1 MSKFVMFDECGIKC
15 VDLFA
20 AIVVGVI
27 DFVVVGAVVFI
38 ISSIVVV
45 AFDTGD
51 GDLLDVVWIVGAVV
65 VSAGVKSLHL
75 GRVQM
80 TSSGYTPDPESFDA
94 HIH

>member
-1 MSKFVMFDECGIKC
+1 MAKFVMFDECGIKC

-45 AFDTGD
+45 AFDRGD
-51 GDLLDVVWIVGAVV
+51 GDLGVVWIVGAVV
-65 VSAGVKSLHL
+65 VSGGEKSRHL

-80 TSSGYTPDPESFDA
+80 TSSGYMFDPESFDA

>member
-1 MSKFVMFDECGIKC
+1 MTRIKC

-27 DFVVVGAVVFI
+27 FFVVVGAVVFI

-51 GDLLDVVWIVGAVV
+51 GDLVDAVWIVGAVV
-65 VSAGVKSLHL
+65 LKAGVKSRHL

-94 HIH
+94 QIH

>member
-1 MSKFVMFDECGIKC
+1 M
-15 VDLFA
+15 FA

-80 TSSGYTPDPESFDA
+80 TSSGYMSDPESFDA
-94 HIH
+94 QIH

>member
-45 AFDTGD
+45 AFDRVD
-51 GDLLDVVWIVGAVV
+51 EDLGVVWIVGAVV

-75 GRVQM
+75 GRAQM

-94 HIH
+94 QIH

>member
-1 MSKFVMFDECGIKC
+1 MFDECGIKC

-20 AIVVGVI
+20 AFVVGVI

-45 AFDTGD
+45 AFDRVD
-51 GDLLDVVWIVGAVV
+51 EDLGVVWIVGAVV

-80 TSSGYTPDPESFDA
+80 TSSGYMSDPESFDA
-94 HIH
+94 QIH

>member
-1 MSKFVMFDECGIKC
+1 MFDECGIKC
-15 VDLFA
+15 VDFFA
-20 AIVVGVI
+20 AI
-27 DFVVVGAVVFI
+27 VVVGAVVFI

-80 TSSGYTPDPESFDA
+80 TSSGYTSDPESFDA
-94 HIH
+94 QIH